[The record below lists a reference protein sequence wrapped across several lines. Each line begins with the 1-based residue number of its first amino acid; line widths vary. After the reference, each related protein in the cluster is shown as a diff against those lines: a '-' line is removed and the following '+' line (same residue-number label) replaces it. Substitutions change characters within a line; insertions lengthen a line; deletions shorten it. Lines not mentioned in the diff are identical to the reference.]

1 MADQHVRDARP
12 RVILVEDAD
21 AERAMLRELLEGE
34 GVDIVGEAA
43 NGADGIDLVL
53 EHRPDVVL
61 MDLRMPV
68 VGGIEATRRIKERSP
83 LTQVI
88 ILTVYGG
95 PLPGRSAEDVGA
107 YAYLVKGCSVA
118 FVRDVIFQ
126 AWVYG
131 QGMRVREA
139 ERTGERGR
147 AG

>member
-1 MADQHVRDARP
+1 
-12 RVILVEDAD
+12 
-21 AERAMLRELLEGE
+21 
-34 GVDIVGEAA
+34 
-43 NGADGIDLVL
+43 
-53 EHRPDVVL
+53 

-139 ERTGERGR
+139 EGTGERGR

>member
-43 NGADGIDLVL
+43 NGADGIDLAL

-131 QGMRVREA
+131 QGMRVRE
-139 ERTGERGR
+139 EESTGEGGR